1 MAVSGIKNTERRKAK
16 RYMVKDN
23 VFAVFRLGPN
33 SSSLVNIVDISR
45 GGFAFKFVGMEEISR
60 NRFELDIF
68 VSGDG
73 RRLGKIPFK
82 IISETAKEKKD
93 RLFTLAQRRFGARF
107 DDLSDVKA
115 LQIDRFI
122 NNHKITDYLPD
133 TPA

>member
-1 MAVSGIKNTERRKAK
+1 MSVSGIKQAERRKNK
-16 RYMVKDN
+16 RYTVKDN

-45 GGFAFKFVGMEEISR
+45 GGFAFKFVGMEDISR
-60 NRFELDIF
+60 DRFELDIF

-73 RRLGKIPFK
+73 RRLGNIPFK
-82 IISETAKEKKD
+82 IISETLKEKED

-122 NNHKITDYLPD
+122 NNHKIMDYLPD